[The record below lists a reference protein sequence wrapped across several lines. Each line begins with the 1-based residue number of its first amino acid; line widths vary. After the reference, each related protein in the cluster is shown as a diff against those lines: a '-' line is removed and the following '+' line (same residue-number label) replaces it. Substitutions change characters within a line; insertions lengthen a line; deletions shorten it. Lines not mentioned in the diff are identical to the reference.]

1 MRALAAFALSLLLPV
16 AVTAEPPQPRLA
28 LVLSGGGARGIAHVG
43 VLRALEEAGLPVDAI
58 AGTSMGAA
66 VGALYTSGRDA
77 AQLERV
83 VRRLDWAQ
91 LFVGRSDRRVLPV
104 TRRDDRHADWVT
116 LRFEGGA
123 PRWPAGLLAEHRI
136 NRFLIEHLAAAGHA
150 AGGDFDRLRV
160 PFRAVATD
168 LASGERVVLA
178 RGDLARAVRASMSVP
193 VVFPPVA
200 WEGRTLVDGG
210 LVDNVPTSVARDFG
224 AAVVVAVDI
233 TSPPPETLDTS
244 FAVGSQVTDL
254 LTRRRNQDFAAEADL
269 VVRPDLGGLSAGD
282 FARFDALIRAGYEAT
297 RAVVPEIR
305 ARLLAHGVT
314 DLAPRP
320 EPPPGPELEGAPI
333 AEVVARGPQRASEA
347 LLRRLFNVPLG
358 PGYVMERG
366 LRAFDKVAASGLL
379 EHAWLE
385 FEEVEGGVRLVL
397 RGSDAAPNQ
406 LGLGLGYSEWEKAR
420 ASLRLRHQ
428 NALGFG
434 EQVELL
440 LSGSD
445 ALLLARA
452 SLRGDRLFVAG
463 LGYRLGASLAA
474 DKPRVFDAEGE
485 RQGRARFERATASAA
500 LEVPF
505 ERWGALAAGARFGRV
520 STFSEPGVP
529 LPEARDTVGEL
540 FAELTLDNL
549 DDLLWPQAGGRL
561 VVRVE
566 AALDALGAE
575 HPHRRLD
582 VEARLARSLGR
593 TALDVAGRF
602 ATSRDVVPLY
612 DQFRLGGSLLP
623 GHRQEELKGS
633 HALAFSAGLRRPLGG
648 SGLQALVRI
657 GAGDTFAD
665 RVRVSGL
672 RWGASVGLGYSSRV
686 GPIRLELGVR
696 EGGATMVSLG
706 VGRD

>member
-1 MRALAAFALSLLLPV
+1 VRAPAALALSMLLPV
-16 AVTAEPPQPRLA
+16 VAAAQEPPPRLA

-43 VLRALEEAGLPVDAI
+43 ALRALEEAGLPIDAI

-66 VGALYTSGRDA
+66 VGALYAGGPDA

-83 VRRLDWAQ
+83 VRRLDWGQ

-104 TRRDDRHADWVT
+104 TRRDDRPADWVT
-116 LRFEGGA
+116 LRFEGAA

-150 AGGDFDRLRV
+150 AGGDFGRLRV

-168 LASGERVVLA
+168 LESGERVVLA

-193 VVFPPVA
+193 VVFPPVS

-210 LVDNVPTSVARDFG
+210 LVDNVPVSVARELG

-233 TSPPPETLDTS
+233 TSPPPESLDTS
-244 FAVGSQVTDL
+244 FAIGAQVTDL
-254 LTRRRNQDFAAEADL
+254 LTRRRNEDFAAPADL
-269 VVRPDLGGLSAGD
+269 TVRPDLGRLRSGD
-282 FARFDALIRAGYEAT
+282 FDRFDALIRAGYEAT
-297 RAVVPEIR
+297 RAAVPEIR
-305 ARLLAHGVT
+305 ALLLAKGVT

-320 EPPPGPELEGAPI
+320 APAPGPALEGAPI
-333 AEVVARGPQRASEA
+333 AEVEARGPQLASAA
-347 LLRRLFNVPLG
+347 LLRRLFNVPVG

-385 FEEVEGGVRLVL
+385 FEEVPGGLRLVL
-397 RGSDAAPNQ
+397 SGRDAAPNQ
-406 LGLGLGYSEWEKAR
+406 LGLGLGYSEWDKAR

-463 LGYRLGASLAA
+463 LGYRVGVSLAA
-474 DKPRVFDAEGE
+474 DKPRFFDADGE
-485 RQGRARFERATASAA
+485 RLGRARFERATAGAA
-500 LEVPF
+500 LEVPL
-505 ERWGALAAGARFGRV
+505 ERWGALSAGARFGRV

-549 DDLLWPQAGGRL
+549 DDVLWPQAGGRL
-561 VVRVE
+561 VVRAE

-575 HPHRRLD
+575 RPHRRLD
-582 VEARLARSLGR
+582 VEARLARAFGR
-593 TALDVAGRF
+593 TALDVAGRY
-602 ATSRDVVPLY
+602 ATSRDGVPLY
-612 DQFRLGGSLLP
+612 DQFRLGGLELP
-623 GHRQEELKGS
+623 GHRQEELKGP
-633 HALAFSAGLRRPLGG
+633 HALALSAGLRRPLGG
-648 SGLQALVRI
+648 SGLQALARV
-657 GAGDTFAD
+657 GLGDTFAD
-665 RVRVSGL
+665 RVRASGL
-672 RWGASVGLGYSSRV
+672 RWGASVGLGYASRV

-696 EGGATMVSLG
+696 EGGATLLALG
-706 VGRD
+706 VGLD

>member
-77 AQLERV
+77 VELERV
-83 VRRLDWAQ
+83 VRSLDWAQ

-104 TRRDDRHADWVT
+104 ARRDDRHADWVT

-136 NRFLIEHLAAAGHA
+136 NRFLIEHLAAAGYV

-233 TSPPPETLDTS
+233 TSPPPERLDTS
-244 FAVGSQVTDL
+244 FAIASQVTEL
-254 LTRRRNQDFAAEADL
+254 LTRRRNEDFAAEADL

-452 SLRGDRLFVAG
+452 SLRGDRLLVAG

-623 GHRQEELKGS
+623 GHRQEELKGP

-665 RVRVSGL
+665 RARVSGL

>member
-254 LTRRRNQDFAAEADL
+254 LTRRRNRDFAAEADL
-269 VVRPDLGGLSAGD
+269 TVRPDLGRLRAAD
-282 FARFDALIRAGYEAT
+282 FDRFDALIRAGYEAT
-297 RAVVPEIR
+297 RAAVPEIR
-305 ARLLAHGVT
+305 ALLRAHGVT
-314 DLAPRP
+314 DLSPRP
-320 EPPPGPELEGAPI
+320 APAAGPALEGAPI

-452 SLRGDRLFVAG
+452 SLRGDRLLVAG

-474 DKPRVFDAEGE
+474 DKPRFFDAEGE

-575 HPHRRLD
+575 HPHRRLA
-582 VEARLARSLGR
+582 VEARLARALGR

-706 VGRD
+706 LGVD

>member
-66 VGALYTSGRDA
+66 VGALYTSGGDA
-77 AQLERV
+77 EELERV

-136 NRFLIEHLAAAGHA
+136 NRFLIEHLAAAGYA

-269 VVRPDLGGLSAGD
+269 TVRPDLGRLRAAD
-282 FARFDALIRAGYEAT
+282 FDRFDALIRAGYEAT
-297 RAVVPEIR
+297 RAAVPEIR
-305 ARLLAHGVT
+305 ALLRAHGVT
-314 DLAPRP
+314 DLSPRP
-320 EPPPGPELEGAPI
+320 APAAGPALEGAPI

-366 LRAFDKVAASGLL
+366 LRALDKVAASGLL

-397 RGSDAAPNQ
+397 GGSDAAPNQ

-452 SLRGDRLFVAG
+452 SLRGDRLLVAG

-474 DKPRVFDAEGE
+474 DKPRFFDAEGE

-561 VVRVE
+561 VVRAE

-582 VEARLARSLGR
+582 VEARLARALGR

-623 GHRQEELKGS
+623 GHRQEELKGP